1 MAALSSAPYL
11 LTAALQFVTLRSCA
25 FDSRMGKHGGR
36 SVVAVY
42 GNLNTRTLPK
52 NSSHPHQLYRHES
65 CISPPL
71 TRDSRTTFVGIN
83 VTETVTGKQFCVFPA
98 NCRLLWEGRRWI
110 EPRGSR
116 RTAVLMIMTV
126 ERTENAA
133 AVEQP
138 GQPGQAGAQG
148 HTSPGHGVQ
157 QPRQPHREAH
167 QQHQHQAAA
176 NAQPK
181 LQTNEMILQQLR
193 EITGVEDVRA
203 LDHAY
208 QAGKG
213 DLAEVVSI
221 LTNQNV
227 SLVTNRNGEVVQVQ
241 VQVRNAQRP
250 SGQAGRPDGRANTQE
265 PAGVID
271 LTADTEDKDQEDLQ
285 RAIALSLQEA
295 QTANTANRP
304 QGECR
309 PKRRKSSVSWD
320 NVQETPREPGWP
332 VGLKNVGNTCW
343 FSAVIQSLFH
353 LPVFRDLV
361 LGFRFFPKD
370 WPANSRETLV
380 LHFMQELRCLFAR
393 MQGSNRKYIDP
404 TCVVKSLR
412 ELIPFRA
419 GETQQDVSEF
429 THKLLDLLEEAFII
443 VQRRQSTQP
452 GSSASANASEN
463 GGDKKSNPMLDL
475 FYGRI
480 QAEGMHAGKMFT
492 NQQTVGQY
500 TLQVNGFKDLHE
512 SLEGATA
519 QGEIETGHEEGATK
533 SGQEHWFTHLPP
545 VLTFELSRFEFNQK
559 LGKAEKIHHKL
570 EFPKFL
576 YMDSFLNYGSGY
588 KRLPLPDILKYTLEF
603 AEKSTV
609 QVTDGQVQRSNG
621 SGSGSSKAANGNG
634 HNGSEKKTT
643 DEEDGSSDDFEVISA
658 VHSADSLAC
667 LSKKTLDA
675 VATRKAAPVP
685 TSEEMAIPSKVH
697 IPCPHHVTKEQSSH
711 LPCCR
716 SLLFCRPA
724 YDVGDMKQRRKLKV
738 PYQLHAVLVHEG
750 QASAGHYWAYVRD
763 HTQNRWLKF
772 NDVTVTG
779 MSWGELLRESE
790 GGYHHASAYCL
801 MYIDIT
807 RKDLVEVK
815 LQWSQYDELKLMVL
829 AENERFIAQQRDL
842 ESKQRRTMVVREED
856 PPANHGRG
864 QGTTSESSSGE
875 VADQPIQGQEHRV
888 DVQRKQ
894 PPQVKPKPV
903 TTETQQGV
911 RLGRTSQ
918 QSTPLDHSGHVLQAT
933 MKTILEVSNIQEQQ
947 GPEKAL
953 IKAVNIE
960 YHRLRSLVE
969 KGISRQY
976 DPRLEHCV
984 VYLILNGAARVI
996 VERTL
1001 VEQFAD
1007 RGLSGDS
1014 KSIEIMKVAQSKLK
1028 IMQLSEEN
1036 LKAYEKWHADYGLF
1050 QKTVMFLLRG
1060 IEFFHQ
1066 ERFPEALTYLVH
1078 AWTYNQQLLGEGKN
1092 YIMAAD
1098 SSLITHYRTQ
1108 CLKSL
1113 SEQACSLFE
1122 SGDTESVDEGLQL
1135 MVELVVPCMALLQEL
1150 GGTDSDQA
1158 IAEEIRSNWCD
1169 YLGQDLPDWCQ
1180 EKLQDFLP
1188 QLLDCSGDLQQLRTP
1203 PAVWPSQHLAEW
1215 FSTVMQAVVQAEPD
1229 TVD

>member
-1 MAALSSAPYL
+1 
-11 LTAALQFVTLRSCA
+11 
-25 FDSRMGKHGGR
+25 
-36 SVVAVY
+36 
-42 GNLNTRTLPK
+42 
-52 NSSHPHQLYRHES
+52 
-65 CISPPL
+65 
-71 TRDSRTTFVGIN
+71 
-83 VTETVTGKQFCVFPA
+83 
-98 NCRLLWEGRRWI
+98 
-110 EPRGSR
+110 
-116 RTAVLMIMTV
+116 MIMTV

-138 GQPGQAGAQG
+138 GQAGAQG
-148 HTSPGHGVQ
+148 HASPEHGVQ
-157 QPRQPHREAH
+157 QPRQPHREAAPAH

-241 VQVRNAQRP
+241 VQVRNTQRP

-370 WPANSRETLV
+370 WPANSRESLV

-533 SGQEHWFTHLPP
+533 SGQESSSGNCWQEHWFTHLPP

-576 YMDSFLNYGSGY
+576 YMDRYLVKNKELTRLKREEMKSMKEEMDTLQAKLDSFLNYGSGY

-621 SGSGSSKAANGNG
+621 SGSSKAANGNG
-634 HNGSEKKTT
+634 HNGEKKTT

-675 VATRKAAPVP
+675 VATKKAAPVP

-697 IPCPHHVTKEQSSH
+697 IPCPHHVTKEELAVLQTCLRRWRH
-711 LPCCR
+711 EAEKEVKGLQDR
-716 SLLFCRPA
+716 ILYLQAKIENLYEDNSL
-724 YDVGDMKQRRKLKV
+724 KQV

-864 QGTTSESSSGE
+864 QGTTSENSSGE
-875 VADQPIQGQEHRV
+875 VTDQPIQGQEHRV

-1188 QLLDCSGDLQQLRTP
+1188 QLLDCSGDLQQLRAP

-1215 FSTVMQAVVQAEPD
+1215 FSTVMQAVVLAEPD

>member
-1 MAALSSAPYL
+1 
-11 LTAALQFVTLRSCA
+11 
-25 FDSRMGKHGGR
+25 
-36 SVVAVY
+36 
-42 GNLNTRTLPK
+42 
-52 NSSHPHQLYRHES
+52 
-65 CISPPL
+65 
-71 TRDSRTTFVGIN
+71 
-83 VTETVTGKQFCVFPA
+83 
-98 NCRLLWEGRRWI
+98 
-110 EPRGSR
+110 
-116 RTAVLMIMTV
+116 MIMTV
-126 ERTENAA
+126 ERSENAA

-138 GQPGQAGAQG
+138 GQTGAQG
-148 HTSPGHGVQ
+148 HASPGHGVQ
-157 QPRQPHREAH
+157 QPRQVHREVAPARQEH
-167 QQHQHQAAA
+167 QPQTSAQA
-176 NAQPK
+176 QQR

-193 EITGVEDVRA
+193 EITGVDDVRA

-250 SGQAGRPDGRANTQE
+250 SGQAGRPDGRADTQE

-370 WPANSRETLV
+370 WPANSRESLV

-443 VQRRQSTQP
+443 VQRRQSPQP
-452 GSSASANASEN
+452 GGSASAKSSEN
-463 GGDKKSNPMLDL
+463 EGDKKSNPMLDL

-519 QGEIETGHEEGATK
+519 QGEIETGHEEGSTK
-533 SGQEHWFTHLPP
+533 SGQESNSSKCWQEHWFTHLPP

-576 YMDSFLNYGSGY
+576 YMDRYLVKNKELTRLKREEMKSMKEEMDALQAKLDCFLNYGSGY

-609 QVTDGQVQRSNG
+609 QVTEGQVQRSNDN
-621 SGSGSSKAANGNG
+621 GSSKAANGNG
-634 HNGSEKKTT
+634 LNGSEKK

-658 VHSADSLAC
+658 IHSADTLAC

-675 VATRKAAPVP
+675 VATKKAAPVP
-685 TSEEMAIPSKVH
+685 SSGDMAIPSKVH
-697 IPCPHHVTKEQSSH
+697 IPCPHHVTKEELAVLHTCLRRWRHEVEKEVKGLQDRI
-711 LPCCR
+711 LYLQAKIENLYEDN
-716 SLLFCRPA
+716 SL
-724 YDVGDMKQRRKLKV
+724 KQV

-763 HTQNRWLKF
+763 HSQNRWLKF

-815 LQWSQYDELKLMVL
+815 LQWNQYDELKLMVL
-829 AENERFIAQQRDL
+829 AENERFVAQQRDL
-842 ESKQRRTMVVREED
+842 ESKQRRTMVARDEG

-864 QGTTSESSSGE
+864 EDATSESSSGE
-875 VADQPIQGQEHRV
+875 VGDQSIHG

-894 PPQVKPKPV
+894 PPQVKPKPANM
-903 TTETQQGV
+903 EIQQAV
-911 RLGRTSQ
+911 RRASQ
-918 QSTPLDHSGHVLQAT
+918 QSTPLDHSGHVLKAT
-933 MKTILEVSNIQEQQ
+933 MKTIQEVSNIQEQQ

-969 KGISRQY
+969 KGISRKY

-984 VYLILNGAARVI
+984 VYLIHNGAARVI

-1078 AWTYNQQLLGEGKN
+1078 AWTYNRQLLGEGKN

-1113 SEQACSLFE
+1113 SEQACGLFE
-1122 SGDTESVDEGLQL
+1122 SGDTESVDEAVQL

-1169 YLGQDLPDWCQ
+1169 FLGQDLPDWCQ

-1188 QLLDCSGDLQQLRTP
+1188 QLLDCSGDLQQLRAP

>member
-1 MAALSSAPYL
+1 
-11 LTAALQFVTLRSCA
+11 
-25 FDSRMGKHGGR
+25 
-36 SVVAVY
+36 
-42 GNLNTRTLPK
+42 
-52 NSSHPHQLYRHES
+52 
-65 CISPPL
+65 
-71 TRDSRTTFVGIN
+71 
-83 VTETVTGKQFCVFPA
+83 
-98 NCRLLWEGRRWI
+98 
-110 EPRGSR
+110 
-116 RTAVLMIMTV
+116 
-126 ERTENAA
+126 
-133 AVEQP
+133 
-138 GQPGQAGAQG
+138 
-148 HTSPGHGVQ
+148 
-157 QPRQPHREAH
+157 
-167 QQHQHQAAA
+167 
-176 NAQPK
+176 
-181 LQTNEMILQQLR
+181 MILQQLR

-576 YMDSFLNYGSGY
+576 YMDRYLVKNKELTRLKREEMKSMKEEMDTLQAKLDSFLNYGSGY

-621 SGSGSSKAANGNG
+621 NGSGSSKAANGNG

-675 VATRKAAPVP
+675 VATKKAAPVP

-697 IPCPHHVTKEQSSH
+697 IPCPHHVTKEELAVLQTCLRRWRH
-711 LPCCR
+711 EAEKEVKGALPVTCSTSPR
-716 SLLFCRPA
+716 GAGVCRPLLGVCA
-724 YDVGDMKQRRKLKV
+724 RSHAESLAKVQRRN
-738 PYQLHAVLVHEG
+738 
-750 QASAGHYWAYVRD
+750 GHRNV
-763 HTQNRWLKF
+763 
-772 NDVTVTG
+772 V
-779 MSWGELLRESE
+779 GELLRESE

-918 QSTPLDHSGHVLQAT
+918 QWACPPGHNEDDPGSVQYP
-933 MKTILEVSNIQEQQ
+933 EQQ

-1078 AWTYNQQLLGEGKN
+1078 AWTYNRQLLGEGKN

-1215 FSTVMQAVVQAEPD
+1215 FSTVMQAVVLAEPD